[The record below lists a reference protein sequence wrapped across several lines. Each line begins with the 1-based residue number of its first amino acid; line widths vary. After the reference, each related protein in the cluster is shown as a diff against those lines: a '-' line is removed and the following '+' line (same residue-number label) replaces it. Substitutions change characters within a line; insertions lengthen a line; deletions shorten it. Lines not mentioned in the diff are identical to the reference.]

1 MEQKEDISVYYH
13 RVVIILHF
21 GRGRFTMKK
30 SLFKNPM
37 LLFSMAILVVFAFN
51 CTEEKATSN
60 NTDTDG
66 YTHLDLR
73 GECLERPTTP
83 DPVYGYMVLEA
94 NGNDLEIQHLDA
106 YYNCC
111 IGYAVDYQIENFNI
125 TAAEQDTAFSGCF
138 CECYFNLKSTL
149 FDLPGGLYT
158 VTLLG
163 IGGDTVGTDTVTVG
177 G

>member
-1 MEQKEDISVYYH
+1 MKE
-13 RVVIILHF
+13 
-21 GRGRFTMKK
+21 
-30 SLFKNPM
+30 SLFKNLM
-37 LLFSMAILVVFAFN
+37 LLFSLAILMVFAFN
-51 CTEEKATSN
+51 CTEEKATS
-60 NTDTDG
+60 DDPEIEG

-73 GECLERPTTP
+73 GDCVERSDSP

-125 TAAEQDTAFSGCF
+125 TAAELDTAFSGCF

-149 FDLPGGLYT
+149 FDLPSGFYT

-163 IGGDTVGTDTVTVG
+163 IGGDTVGVDTVTVG